1 MPALPVHTDAAR
13 PASYCPVPQRLITD
27 IYDSPLA
34 IGLYALIGR
43 LYLVAKAPVP
53 LSAADLLRYDPSL
66 SRGAALRALGRLL
79 AGGWLLAEARAGAK
93 TRYTPTWG
101 AVRGELVAWQVG
113 SPCLGRPRHVARLCV
128 DRGLLDVCMGKL
140 SPHPSL
146 PAPITRYLTA
156 PALGLA
162 DVGCYALTLAGQP
175 RETPALHRLGA
186 VRAGEARP
194 LPPDAQLLAIISQR
208 ALVPGD
214 APELTAS
221 GARKL
226 GLAASA
232 PTDAGAAQ
240 PLFFVPAGTLGVQL
254 GARVPD
260 DRPATAEPGSV
271 AACPSSAV
279 VGDTA
284 DRRLSTANQ
293 PETTVHPRALVRARP
308 AVEVPDTAAARLL
321 ATINVHPRQQ
331 AELASL
337 AADLVEAAI
346 ADARARADV
355 RDLAGW
361 VVALLRARRD
371 HGWQPGPP
379 APRADS
385 PEALG
390 LAFARL
396 AAAQEAAQREQPDQE
411 ALLEAQPPELA
422 QIWRAAQEALRLRL
436 TRAEHAAW
444 LRPCALAGIGRGVAT
459 IVAPSAGV
467 KQALERRLI
476 GQLRDALAH
485 ELGSAIAVRVILAGA
500 APAPD
505 SPPERPAWID
515 AERWR
520 ELPALVRAALA
531 GAVLTEAGVQARSAF
546 LTQQLRARHPEL
558 MERLAARDYPAPVA
572 LESDPITH
580 EATKPRRF

>member
-1 MPALPVHTDAAR
+1 MPALSLHTDAAR

-27 IYDSPLA
+27 VYDSPLA

-43 LYLVAKAPVP
+43 LYLVGKAPVP
-53 LSAADLLRYDPSL
+53 LSAADLLRYDPAL

-79 AGGWLLAEARAGAK
+79 AGGWLLAEARVGAK

-101 AVRGELVAWQVG
+101 AVRGQALAWQVG
-113 SPCLGRPRHVARLCV
+113 TPCLGRPRHVARLCV

-140 SPHPSL
+140 SPHASL

-175 RETPALHRLGA
+175 RETPALRWLGA

-194 LPPDAQLLAIISQR
+194 LPPDSQLLALISQR
-208 ALVPGD
+208 ALVPGEG
-214 APELTAS
+214 PELTAS

-226 GLAASA
+226 GLAAPVPS
-232 PTDAGAAQ
+232 DAGAAQ
-240 PLFFVPAGTLGVQL
+240 PLFFVPAGTLGAQL
-254 GARVPD
+254 GAQVPD
-260 DRPATAEPGSV
+260 NRPATAKPGSV

-284 DRRLSTANQ
+284 DRRLPTANQ
-293 PETTVHPRALVRARP
+293 PETTVHPRELVRARP

-337 AADLVEAAI
+337 AAELVEAAI

-371 HGWQPGPP
+371 HGWQPAPP
-379 APRADS
+379 VPRADS
-385 PEALG
+385 PEALS

-396 AAAQEAAQREQPDQE
+396 AAQQAAQHELPAQEP
-411 ALLEAQPPELA
+411 PPESAPPDLA
-422 QIWRAAQEALRLRL
+422 QIWRAAQDALRLRL

-444 LRPCALAGIGRGVAT
+444 LRPCALAGIERGVAT

-467 KQALERRLI
+467 KQAIERRLI

-485 ELGSAIAVRVILAGA
+485 ELGSAVAVRVILAGV
-500 APAPD
+500 APA
-505 SPPERPAWID
+505 SGGGLERPAWVSP
-515 AERWR
+515 ERWR

-531 GAVLTEAGVQARSAF
+531 GAVLTEQGVQARSAY

-558 MERLAARDYPAPVA
+558 MERLAAECTAYSV
-572 LESDPITH
+572 
-580 EATKPRRF
+580 